1 MDVMASDARDESLQ
15 EPVHQA
21 CAIPFRRTP
30 AAGQFCVI
38 TSSRGRWLFPKGFIE
53 RGKEPADTAL
63 REAYEEAGLHGRILG
78 SALGCYR
85 VRKNGGHV
93 SMVALLMEVTQ
104 SDRKW
109 PEDSLRKR
117 RWVSLVEAGELLDDP
132 NLLSMLLAAVARLTN
147 GELTTPS
154 LSSAG
159 V

>member
-1 MDVMASDARDESLQ
+1 
-15 EPVHQA
+15 
-21 CAIPFRRTP
+21 
-30 AAGQFCVI
+30 
-38 TSSRGRWLFPKGFIE
+38 
-53 RGKEPADTAL
+53 
-63 REAYEEAGLHGRILG
+63 
-78 SALGCYR
+78 
-85 VRKNGGHV
+85 V